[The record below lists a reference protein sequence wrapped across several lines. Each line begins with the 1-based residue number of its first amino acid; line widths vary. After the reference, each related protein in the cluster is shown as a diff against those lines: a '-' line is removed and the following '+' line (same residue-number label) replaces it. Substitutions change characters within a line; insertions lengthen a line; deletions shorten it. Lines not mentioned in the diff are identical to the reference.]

1 LVCFVYV
8 VCLVSLVDPEEQN
21 KPDKPNKP
29 DEPDK
34 RSMIV
39 SPEEFDRWIQEALAE
54 LPPRFAALAEE
65 VAIVVEEEPSLEV
78 LRDLEL
84 ESEDDL
90 LGLYQG
96 IPIDETSFFQP
107 AGELPAR
114 ISIYRGPILRLCR
127 TKADVIQEV
136 RDTVVHELGHHVGLD
151 DEEMPY

>member
-1 LVCFVYV
+1 M
-8 VCLVSLVDPEEQN
+8 N
-21 KPDKPNKP
+21 
-29 DEPDK
+29 
-34 RSMIV
+34 V
-39 SPEEFDRWIQEALAE
+39 SPEEFDGWIQEALAE
-54 LPPRFAALAEE
+54 LPPRFAALAAE

-78 LRDLEL
+78 LRDLGL

-96 IPIDETSFFQP
+96 VPIDEISFFQS

-114 ISIYRGPILRLCR
+114 ISIYRGPILRLCL
-127 TKADVIQEV
+127 TKAEVIQEV